1 MRTPHRWIAMVLVAA
16 LVGMASRSARA
27 EGASI
32 ASPVQPLS
40 PRYLPQT
47 LAPVEPGGAWVRGTV
62 GHAQVAIPGPGTR
75 LTGSH
80 ASLKAWMWAG
90 VVVGVLAVAVMLT
103 IPRD

>member
-1 MRTPHRWIAMVLVAA
+1 MRTSNNWIAMVLVAV
-16 LVGMASRSARA
+16 LVGMASRPAHA
-27 EGASI
+27 EGTSI
-32 ASPVQPLS
+32 ASPLLPLS

-47 LAPVEPGGAWVRGTV
+47 LAPVEPGGARVHGTLR
-62 GHAQVAIPGPGTR
+62 HAQVALPGPGTR

-90 VVVGVLAVAVMLT
+90 VVVGALVVVAVLT